1 MKLKDKIALIT
12 GGANGIGKVTA
23 KRFLEEGATVVISD
37 VNEEAGNESVNE
49 LQQYGKI
56 SFIQADV
63 SKSEDVVSMVQK
75 IVSKHQTID
84 ILINN
89 AGITIDG
96 FLTSMDEES
105 WERVI
110 AVNLS
115 GVFNCTKAVVP
126 VMMAHQSGVILNASS
141 VVGIHGNIGQTNYA
155 ATKAG
160 VIGMTKSWA
169 KEFGPKGIR
178 VNAIAPGFIATEMTA
193 KVPPKVIELMKA
205 QTPLRKLGQP
215 EDIAAGYLY
224 LASDDASFINGTI
237 LTIDGGLIM

>member
-1 MKLKDKIALIT
+1 MKLSEKIGLIT
-12 GGANGIGKVTA
+12 GGANGIGKITA

-37 VNEEAGNESVNE
+37 VNEQAGIEAVNE
-49 LQQYGKI
+49 LKHYGDI
-56 SFIQADV
+56 TFIQADV
-63 SKSEDVVSMVQK
+63 SKSDEVESMVQE
-75 IVSKHQTID
+75 IVSNHRTID

-96 FLTSMDEES
+96 FLTSMNEES
-105 WERVI
+105 WEKVI

-126 VMMAHQSGVILNASS
+126 VMMAQQSGVILNASS
-141 VVGIHGNIGQTNYA
+141 VVGINGNIGQTNYA

-205 QTPLRKLGQP
+205 QTPLKKLGKP

-224 LASDDASFINGTI
+224 LASEDANFINGTI

>member
-1 MKLKDKIALIT
+1 
-12 GGANGIGKVTA
+12 
-23 KRFLEEGATVVISD
+23 
-37 VNEEAGNESVNE
+37 
-49 LQQYGKI
+49 
-56 SFIQADV
+56 V

-160 VIGMTKSWA
+160 VIGM
-169 KEFGPKGIR
+169 
-178 VNAIAPGFIATEMTA
+178 
-193 KVPPKVIELMKA
+193 
-205 QTPLRKLGQP
+205 
-215 EDIAAGYLY
+215 
-224 LASDDASFINGTI
+224 
-237 LTIDGGLIM
+237 

>member
-1 MKLKDKIALIT
+1 
-12 GGANGIGKVTA
+12 
-23 KRFLEEGATVVISD
+23 
-37 VNEEAGNESVNE
+37 
-49 LQQYGKI
+49 QQYGKI

-193 KVPPKVIELMKA
+193 KVP
-205 QTPLRKLGQP
+205 
-215 EDIAAGYLY
+215 
-224 LASDDASFINGTI
+224 
-237 LTIDGGLIM
+237 